1 MKLLILHGPNLNML
15 GQRPDEHYGN
25 ESQDDLLEMLKK
37 RFPDCDIQ
45 LFQSNY
51 EGELVDR
58 IQQAVHEFFDGIIVN
73 FGGLTHSSVSLR
85 DALELLEQEKIE
97 VHLSNI
103 HARESFRHVSLT
115 AGRCRGLISGFG
127 FFGYIMAVQAFRY
140 RNAPAAP
147 PVAVPAGDQ
156 ALTNPPADE
165 TTKLPEDEVLSE
177 SPADGPAQP
186 PQDQTLTGS
195 PADESTKL
203 PEDEELSGS
212 PADGSAQSPEDQN
225 VKNSP
230 GQRP

>member
-1 MKLLILHGPNLNML
+1 MGGTKLKLLILHGPNLNML

-147 PVAVPAGDQ
+147 PAAVPAGDQ
-156 ALTNPPADE
+156 ALTNP
-165 TTKLPEDEVLSE
+165 TS
-177 SPADGPAQP
+177 DGPAQP

-203 PEDEELSGS
+203 PEDEDLSGS
-212 PADGSAQSPEDQN
+212 PADGPAQSPEDQN